1 MDNLVIHEGKKVSDK
16 RRSLMF
22 LNINISCIATSMLAT
37 ALTTALP
44 PIMEDFKID
53 VNTVQWI
60 TSGFALFIA
69 IVMPLTAY
77 LITRFRTKRLYC
89 AALSFFILGLTV
101 CALSPNFWIMMFG
114 RIIQGCGSGLISSMT
129 QVIILTIYPPEMR
142 GTVMGW
148 YGLSIGV
155 APIIA
160 PTLAG
165 ILVDYVG
172 WRAVFVVSIV
182 IMLFSLGFA
191 LCVFEDVLPTMKKK
205 FDAISLLISAI
216 AFGGITLAVGNMG
229 KYKFVSVHVL
239 LVLVIGIIFTV
250 IFVIRQLHL
259 KVPFLDVR
267 VLKDPKL
274 SNSIVSTI
282 ILQLTL
288 LGSAIIFP
296 LYVQQIKG
304 KTATLSGLIILPG
317 SLVMALI
324 SPFAG
329 KLYDKIGMKVLY
341 LVGSIILIF
350 SNLALYFVTI
360 NSSIWMVSIIHI
372 FRCFAIGGL
381 LMPLVT
387 WGMTDI
393 PKTKASDATAL
404 LNSIRSIGGAIGS
417 ALFVSIMTTVA
428 KSVIGKKENPDMYGF
443 NVVFLTMTVLA
454 VILLLLG
461 IFGCKNQS
469 KSNNNTNEKS
479 EEEKKSSKESPKD
492 ENDPKIEESS
502 NKEKEINTKED
513 NVNIV
518 VKEE

>member
-22 LNINISCIATSMLAT
+22 LNLNISCIATSMLAT

-44 PIMEDFKID
+44 PIMNDFNID

-77 LITRFRTKRLYC
+77 LITRFRTKILYC
-89 AALSFFILGLTV
+89 VALTLFILGLTV
-101 CALSPNFWIMMFG
+101 CASSPNFWVMMLG
-114 RIIQGCGSGLISSMT
+114 RIIQGCGSGLISPMT
-129 QVIILTIYPPEMR
+129 QVIILTIYPPEKR

-172 WRAVFVVSIV
+172 WRMVFVVSIV

-205 FDAISLLISAI
+205 FDAISLFISAI

-229 KYKFVSVHVL
+229 KYSFVSVHVL
-239 LVLVIGIIFTV
+239 LVLIIGIIFTV
-250 IFVIRQLHL
+250 IFVIRQLRL

-288 LGSAIIFP
+288 LGSAIVFP

-304 KTATLSGLIILPG
+304 QSATLSGLVILPG

-329 KLYDKIGMKVLY
+329 KLYDKIGMKILF
-341 LVGSIILIF
+341 LVCSTILIF

-360 NSSIWMVSIIHI
+360 DSSIWIVAIIHI
-372 FRCFAIGGL
+372 FRCFAIGGI

-393 PKTKASDATAL
+393 PRTKASDATAL

-417 ALFVSIMTTVA
+417 ALFVSIMTAVA
-428 KSVIGKKENPDMYGF
+428 KSVQGKKENPDMFGF
-443 NVVFLTMTVLA
+443 NIVFLTMTVLA
-454 VILLLLG
+454 VFLLLLG
-461 IFGCKNQS
+461 IFGCKKQS
-469 KSNNNTNEKS
+469 KNKNCSAENS
-479 EEEKKSSKESPKD
+479 EEEKKTS
-492 ENDPKIEESS
+492 EES
-502 NKEKEINTKED
+502 NKTENPSTVEELPKENKD
-513 NVNIV
+513 DVNIV